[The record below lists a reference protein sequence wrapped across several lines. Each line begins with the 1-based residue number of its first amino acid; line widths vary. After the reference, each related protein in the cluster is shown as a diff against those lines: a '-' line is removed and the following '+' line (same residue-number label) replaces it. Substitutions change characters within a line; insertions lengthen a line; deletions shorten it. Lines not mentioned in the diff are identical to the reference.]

1 MPIHILLAEDH
12 VLVRAGIRALLQ
24 RLPDVVVVGEASTG
38 REALALAGA
47 LHPDIV
53 LMDIAMPDLN
63 GLDAAARL
71 AREEPRTKI
80 IILSMHA
87 AEEYVRQALQAGAAG
102 YVLKDAAP
110 AELELA
116 IRAVA
121 RGETFL
127 SPGVSRQV
135 MEGYVS
141 GRGVEKPHG
150 LERLTPRQ
158 REVLQLVAQSK
169 STKDIAFDLGLSV
182 KTIETHRAQLMDRL
196 DIHDVAGL
204 VRFAVRMGLVD

>member
-1 MPIHILLAEDH
+1 MPIHVLLAEDH

-38 REALALAGA
+38 REALALAGT

-53 LMDIAMPDLN
+53 LMDISMPDLN
-63 GLDAAARL
+63 GLEAAARL
-71 AREEPRTKI
+71 TRDEPRTRI

-87 AEEYVRQALQAGAAG
+87 AEEYVRQALKAGAAG
-102 YVLKDAAP
+102 YVLKDAVP

-141 GRGVEKPHG
+141 GRGVETPHA

-158 REVLQLVAQSK
+158 REVLQLVAQGK

-182 KTIETHRAQLMDRL
+182 KTVETHRAQLMDRL

-204 VRFAVRMGLVD
+204 VRLAVRMGLVD

>member
-1 MPIHILLAEDH
+1 VAIQILLAEDH
-12 VLVRAGIRALLQ
+12 ALVRAGIRALLQ
-24 RLPDVVVVGEASTG
+24 RMQDVAVVGEACTG
-38 REALALAGA
+38 REALVLVGT

-53 LMDIAMPDLN
+53 LMDITMPDLN
-63 GLDAAARL
+63 GLEAAARL
-71 AREEPRTKI
+71 AREEPRTRT

-87 AEEYVRQALQAGAAG
+87 AEEYVRQALKAGAAG

-127 SPGVSRQV
+127 SPGVARQV
-135 MEGYVS
+135 MDGYVS
-141 GRGVEKPHG
+141 GRGTETSHA
-150 LERLTPRQ
+150 LDRLTPRQ
-158 REVLQLVAQSK
+158 REVLQLIAQGK
-169 STKDIAFDLGLSV
+169 STKDMAFDLGISV
-182 KTIETHRAQLMDRL
+182 KTVETHRAQLMDRL

-204 VRFAVRMGLVD
+204 VRLAVRMGLVD

>member
-1 MPIHILLAEDH
+1 VPIQILLVEDH

-24 RLPDVVVVGEASTG
+24 RLADVVVVGEASTG
-38 REALALAGA
+38 REALALAGT

-63 GLDAAARL
+63 GLEAAARL
-71 AREEPRTKI
+71 AREEPRTRT

-87 AEEYVRQALQAGAAG
+87 AEEYVRQALKAGAAG

-135 MEGYVS
+135 MDGYVS
-141 GRGVEKPHG
+141 GRGAETPHA

-158 REVLQLVAQSK
+158 REVLQLVAESK
-169 STKDIAFDLGLSV
+169 STKDIAFELGLSV
-182 KTIETHRAQLMDRL
+182 KTVETHRAQLMDRL

-204 VRFAVRMGLVD
+204 VRFAIRMGLVK